1 MRTGLTRVLIGSSAS
16 AVWRIVAVDRPSAVP
31 CTVGHARARPLGAG
45 FFWRAG
51 LRHAKSCAFALAAV
65 GFVLAGFPI
74 LAQANHKVYSPVVQ
88 GDEWELEVRGHADFD
103 DEDSLDGG
111 QKQIYEIGYGVADF
125 WFTSIFAE
133 LEEEPDGSLKYE
145 AVAWENII
153 ELYGREEAWLASGLY
168 FELEAKDD
176 ESKADK
182 LEFKLLLERELGEV
196 VNTANINFEKE
207 LGNNADDNL
216 EFEYAWRSKWEVVHH
231 FDLGFEA
238 YGELGEIS
246 NFRSPDRQEHQI
258 GPMLYGE
265 IELGEAVE
273 LEYRF
278 GLLFGLTDATPDEVL
293 VWHVELEF

>member
-74 LAQANHKVYSPVVQ
+74 LAQANHKVYSPVVH

-153 ELYGREEAWLASGLY
+153 ELYGRE
-168 FELEAKDD
+168 
-176 ESKADK
+176 
-182 LEFKLLLERELGEV
+182 
-196 VNTANINFEKE
+196 E